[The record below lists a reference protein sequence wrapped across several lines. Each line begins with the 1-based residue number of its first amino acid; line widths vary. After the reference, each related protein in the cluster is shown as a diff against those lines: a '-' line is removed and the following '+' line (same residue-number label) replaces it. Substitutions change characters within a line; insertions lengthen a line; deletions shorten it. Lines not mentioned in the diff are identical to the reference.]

1 MDIVDTGHFF
11 FTQCTSLQ
19 MRPIPTPWTPHTHPI
34 HLTDEQIKSIGITFN
49 SDVAQYVNVT

>member
-1 MDIVDTGHFF
+1 MHQLTDPTHTNPMD
-11 FTQCTSLQ
+11 
-19 MRPIPTPWTPHTHPI
+19 PHTQPI